1 MEWSTYDVRGDG
13 IMVGLKEI
21 TCDPACG
28 FLVRSHEEKEVIDMT
43 MAHTKH
49 AHPEMKVTKDE
60 LKKMVKSTD

>member
-1 MEWSTYDVRGDG
+1 
-13 IMVGLKEI
+13 MVGLKEI